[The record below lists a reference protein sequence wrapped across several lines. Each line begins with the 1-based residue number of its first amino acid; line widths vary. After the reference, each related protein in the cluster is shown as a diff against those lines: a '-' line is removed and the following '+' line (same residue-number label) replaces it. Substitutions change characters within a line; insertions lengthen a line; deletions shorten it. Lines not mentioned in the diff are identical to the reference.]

1 MILIGE
7 NIHIVSKKV
16 RQALEERDE
25 VFIKELIKKQ
35 IKMDYIDFNI
45 GPAKGK
51 ISGAMSWL
59 TKIKES
65 ENKNIG
71 ISFDTSN
78 FEEIKSGYHIVSNK
92 NKTFINSTNID
103 DVNIYEKINIAK
115 ENDSNIIALTMSKE
129 TGIPKTS
136 DGRLEI
142 SFNLYEKFLEKE
154 IKTENLF
161 FDPLV
166 IPITADQSQA
176 KEALDTIKMIKESF
190 EPQVK
195 TIIGLSNISNGCP
208 QNIRPIINRTYAVMA
223 KGAGLDAAI
232 IDAGD
237 AELVRILKML
247 ETKKPQKN
255 IDELYL
261 NIASSIENFEET
273 ENIEYNES
281 DKEQKIVMKAVNI
294 LSNKEVYSN
303 SFTQI

>member
-7 NIHIVSKKV
+7 NIHIISKKV
-16 RQALEERDE
+16 RQALEERDD

-142 SFNLYEKFLEKE
+142 SFNLYEKFLEKG

-281 DKEQKIVMKAVNI
+281 KKKKKIVMKAVNI